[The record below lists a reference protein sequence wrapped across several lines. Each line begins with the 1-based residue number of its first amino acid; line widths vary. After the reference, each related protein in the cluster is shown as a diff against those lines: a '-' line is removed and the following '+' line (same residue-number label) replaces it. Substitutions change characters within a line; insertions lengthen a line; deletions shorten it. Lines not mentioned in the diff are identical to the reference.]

1 MSAFARS
8 TFSAKSYAAF
18 RPSYPPVLY
27 RAILAYHQLPTP
39 AGALLDL
46 GCGHGLISR
55 ELSPHFASVTAVD
68 PSAGM
73 VAQAKKTTTI
83 NNIQFRQGNAE
94 DLTFVAD
101 KSLDMV
107 VAGQAAHWFDYAQ
120 VWPNLARILKPG
132 GTVAFFGYKDNVLL
146 GYEQATEVMESFV
159 YGFGELAPGIEGM
172 GRFWEPGRKILRN
185 LLREVVPP
193 ESEFADVQR
202 RLHEPGQQGQGE
214 EVAWQTNKMKL
225 GAVEAYTRTFSC
237 YNSWKDAYPD
247 VKSRAD
253 GGEGDVVDV
262 MWDQMIDSVPE
273 WKAMGDRWRE
283 AEVVSDWGTYLLM
296 ARRRS

>member
-18 RPSYPPVLY
+18 RPSYPSVLY
-27 RAILAYHQLPTP
+27 RAILSYHQLPTP
-39 AGALLDL
+39 AGTLLDL

-73 VAQAKKTTTI
+73 VSQAKKMTMSTDSS
-83 NNIQFRQGNAE
+83 NNIQFQQGNAE
-94 DLTFVAD
+94 DLAFVAD

-107 VAGQAAHWFDYAQ
+107 VAGQAAHWFDYAK
-120 VWPNLARILKPG
+120 VWPNLARTLKPG
-132 GTVAFFGYKDNVLL
+132 GT
-146 GYEQATEVMESFV
+146 QATEIMESFV
-159 YGFGELAPGIEGM
+159 YGFGEVAPGIEGM
-172 GRFWEPGRKILRN
+172 GSYWEPGRKILRN

-193 ESEFADVQR
+193 ESEFTDLKRQ
-202 RLHEPGQQGQGE
+202 LHEPGQQGQGE
-214 EVAWQTNKMKL
+214 DVAWQTNKMKL

-237 YNSWKDAYPD
+237 FNSWKDTYPD
-247 VKSRAD
+247 IKSRAE

-262 MWDQMIDSVPE
+262 MWDRMIDSVPE
-273 WKAMGDRWRE
+273 WKAMGDQWRE
-283 AEVVSDWGTYLLM
+283 VEVVSDWGTYLLM
-296 ARRRS
+296 ARRR